1 MIEVNKDNFDKEVL
15 QSEKRV
21 LVDFN
26 AEWCGPCKMMKPV
39 LEEISTSNN
48 DIKIVSINVD
58 DEDELAS
65 KYNISSIPCL
75 VLIENGEEINRSVGL
90 ISRSELD
97 SFIGGK

>member
-39 LEEISTSNN
+39 LEELSTSNN

>member
-58 DEDELAS
+58 NEDELAS

>member
-1 MIEVNKDNFDKEVL
+1 MIEVNKDNFNKEVL
-15 QSEKRV
+15 QSDKRV

-39 LEEISTSNN
+39 LEEISQSKNE
-48 DIKIVSINVD
+48 IKIVSINVD

-65 KYNISSIPCL
+65 KYNVSSIPCL
-75 VLIENGEEINRSVGL
+75 VLIENGEEINRSIGL